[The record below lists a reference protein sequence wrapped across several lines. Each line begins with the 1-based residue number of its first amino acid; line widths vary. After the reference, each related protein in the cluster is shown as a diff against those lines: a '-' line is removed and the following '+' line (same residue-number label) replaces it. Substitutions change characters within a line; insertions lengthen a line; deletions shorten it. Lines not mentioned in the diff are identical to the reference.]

1 MTRLGSFIIISAFA
15 LATFTSCNKAT
26 EEDIP
31 VLLTLQDDVFYTE
44 KGKSITLDILSND
57 NIKGDAITVSISDP
71 VNGTIQAVENQPTFI
86 YTPNINFS
94 DTEILTYEVCS
105 GNTCKTA
112 IASIHVQPTTT
123 TCEPNLIALN
133 DYVHCT
139 SDTLEIPFSKLVEND
154 IVECDEISISSFKI
168 LVNPVD
174 GKLFIEQG
182 KLVIIFPS
190 NDWVNDEFEYQ
201 VCTMTG
207 GLCENAKVT
216 MINDNADVPI
226 LQ

>member
-1 MTRLGSFIIISAFA
+1 MTKLGSFIIISVFA
-15 LATFTSCNKAT
+15 LAAFTSCNKAT

-44 KGKSITLDILSND
+44 KGISITLDILSND

-71 VNGTIQAVENQPTFI
+71 VNGTIQAVEDQPTFI

-94 DTEILTYEVCS
+94 DTETLTYEVCS

-112 IASIHVQPTTT
+112 VASIHVESTT

-133 DYVHCT
+133 DYVHYT
-139 SDTLEIPFSKLVEND
+139 GDTLEIPYSVLIEND
-154 IVECDEISISSFKI
+154 IVECSQIDLSSFEI
-168 LVNPVD
+168 LLNPID
-174 GKLFIEQG
+174 GKLFIGEG
-182 KLVIIFPS
+182 KLMIIFPS
-190 NDWVNDEFEYQ
+190 NDWINDEFEYQ
-201 VCTMTG
+201 VCTMMG

-216 MINDNADVPI
+216 VINDNAEVPT